1 MSFTTFQCGKVIV
14 AEFSKLLLQ
23 ELHFLGG
30 GGEEGKEEPRG
41 LRKSI
46 LLGVTCEGPEHSPC

>member
-1 MSFTTFQCGKVIV
+1 MLSGVLSIRSEISLYV
-14 AEFSKLLLQ
+14 VS
-23 ELHFLGG
+23 
-30 GGEEGKEEPRG
+30 GGEDGKEEPRG